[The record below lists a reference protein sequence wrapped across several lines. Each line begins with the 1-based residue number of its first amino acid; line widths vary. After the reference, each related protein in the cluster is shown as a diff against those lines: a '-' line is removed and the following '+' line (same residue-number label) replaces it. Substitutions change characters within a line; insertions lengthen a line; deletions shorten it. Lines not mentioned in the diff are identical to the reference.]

1 LDASVSAA
9 FSRHGAIKHHPTN
22 ESTSQGMTMTEP
34 QNRARNT
41 VSKITCALA
50 LTGTTLLLSSCAT
63 VVQDQKR
70 ALLDSKCQDRVVKM
84 LNAVSPVVAEN
95 DAPKKFCGC
104 FAEKVDIAKLET
116 DIDGVKDI
124 GLNPETLR
132 FVTEYIPNIR
142 TCAKETGLWKG
153 L

>member
-1 LDASVSAA
+1 MIQIETQLGNNVRRMVATATLI
-9 FSRHGAIKHHPTN
+9 GA
-22 ESTSQGMTMTEP
+22 
-34 QNRARNT
+34 
-41 VSKITCALA
+41 
-50 LTGTTLLLSSCAT
+50 TLVLSSCATT

-70 ALLDSKCQDRVVKM
+70 ALLDRKCQERVVKM
-84 LNAVSPVVAEN
+84 LNAVSPIVAEN

-104 FAEKVDIAKLET
+104 FAEKIDIAKLET
-116 DIDGVKDI
+116 DIDSVKDI

-142 TCAKETGLWKG
+142 ACAKETGLWKG